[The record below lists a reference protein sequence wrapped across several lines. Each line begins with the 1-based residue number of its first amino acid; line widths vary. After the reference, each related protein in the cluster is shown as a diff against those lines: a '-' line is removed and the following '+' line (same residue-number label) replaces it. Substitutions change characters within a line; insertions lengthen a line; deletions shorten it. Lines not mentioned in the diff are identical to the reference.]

1 MKSDL
6 ASLQRR
12 ARLSYELGRLRAGLR
27 LALLVVPLLAVA
39 SLGAR
44 GPSDRL
50 LLGGA
55 LLSVCLLLGWR
66 GQAYGRAVVP
76 GLLAGLAPLLLPLAL
91 RAGGHCCMTGPC
103 WTICMVG
110 CISGGLIAGGALG
123 FLAARQRQQPLVF
136 LASSG
141 ALAILSGTIGCAV
154 VGSAG
159 VVGMVAGALIASLP
173 ALWLGRARAT
183 S

>member
-1 MKSDL
+1 MKSDK
-6 ASLQRR
+6 ATFQRR
-12 ARLSYELGRLRAGLR
+12 ARIGYELGRVRAGFR
-27 LALLVVPLLAVA
+27 LALWVIPLLVVA
-39 SLGAR
+39 SLGAHTH
-44 GPSDRL
+44 SDRL
-50 LLGGA
+50 LLGAA
-55 LLSVCLLLGWR
+55 LFAICLLLGWR

-76 GLLAGLAPLLLPLAL
+76 GLFAGLAPMLLPLVL
-91 RAGGHCCMTGPC
+91 RAGGHCCMSGPC

-110 CISGGLIAGGALG
+110 CISGGLVAGGALG
-123 FLAARQRQQPLVF
+123 FLAARQRQPLVF

-141 ALAILSGTIGCAV
+141 ALAALTGTLGCAA

-159 VVGMVAGALIASLP
+159 VVGMLAGTLLASVP

>member
-1 MKSDL
+1 MKSDHL
-6 ASLQRR
+6 ERR
-12 ARLSYELGRLRAGLR
+12 ARLGYELGRLRAGLW
-27 LALLVVPLLAVA
+27 LALWVIPLLVVA
-39 SLGAR
+39 SLGAHAA
-44 GPSDRL
+44 SDRL
-50 LLGGA
+50 LLGAA
-55 LLSVCLLLGWR
+55 LFALCLLLGWR

-91 RAGGHCCMTGPC
+91 RAGGHCCMSGPC

-123 FLAARQRQQPLVF
+123 FLAARQPKQPLVF

-141 ALAILSGTIGCAV
+141 ALAVLTGTIGCAA

-159 VVGMVAGALIASLP
+159 IVGMLCGTLLASVP
-173 ALWLGRARAT
+173 ALWFGRARAT
-183 S
+183 G